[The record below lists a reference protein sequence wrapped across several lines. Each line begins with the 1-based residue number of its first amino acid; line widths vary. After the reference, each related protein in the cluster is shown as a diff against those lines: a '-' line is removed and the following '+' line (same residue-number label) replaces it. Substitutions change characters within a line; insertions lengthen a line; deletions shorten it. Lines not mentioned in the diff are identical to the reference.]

1 MAYAW
6 EDADGVPKDVA
17 DIIKT
22 EFDATLEPIFIIPE
36 FKVALKGGQRES
48 QNDVFLW
55 ARIGEKTAAIMVEG
69 KVNESFGPLI
79 GEWFKN
85 PTQGKKTRLEFL
97 CQQLGAVFPPPNHL
111 RYQLFHRTVSAIL
124 TARRCKADMAIMLV
138 QSFSQ
143 DHIWW
148 EDFEAFADYLNIT
161 PERGQL
167 SQTALTL
174 DMPTYI
180 GWVTGHPK
188 YLSK

>member
-22 EFDATLEPIFIIPE
+22 EFGATLEPIFIIPE

-143 DHIWW
+143 DHLWW